1 MSRKKKRKIA
11 FWVSEDRITEEQKRK
26 ILSIIEEDVEFIEYN
41 FPVSITDAIYLKGC
55 IQQFDF
61 TISTHSKDVNI
72 FLWDYVDMAEKI
84 FIVRRINTYGEE
96 EFIRITDFK
105 DICQYTET

>member
-41 FPVSITDAIYLKGC
+41 FPVSITVDNRCYLFKRMHS
-55 IQQFDF
+55 
-61 TISTHSKDVNI
+61 TI
-72 FLWDYVDMAEKI
+72 
-84 FIVRRINTYGEE
+84 
-96 EFIRITDFK
+96 
-105 DICQYTET
+105 